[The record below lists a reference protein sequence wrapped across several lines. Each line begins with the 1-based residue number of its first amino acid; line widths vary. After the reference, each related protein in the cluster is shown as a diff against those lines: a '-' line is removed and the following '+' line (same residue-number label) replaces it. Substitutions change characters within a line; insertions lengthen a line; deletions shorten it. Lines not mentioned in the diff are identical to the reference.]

1 MREETRPVLLRGG
14 HQDLE
19 ILHRSWQGDKVTLR
33 VTRVSSRE
41 GRKTGQ
47 LGPKLHLKI
56 NIQSVYAE
64 IG

>member
-1 MREETRPVLLRGG
+1 M
-14 HQDLE
+14 E

-47 LGPKLHLKI
+47 LGPKLHLRI